1 MPHLPPLDTPLPLHA
16 LSATA
21 QKETIS
27 SVIKHFK
34 KLLEALF
41 CEEIDKRVAMDTYK
55 TAARPPVKTSKGEI
69 QRVILFLCSYVLMF
83 LCSSSVTVFVH
94 MELCLFLL
102 FLFLFFFLLRHFG
115 WLDLAWLGLLDL
127 RLVYV
132 RYFTNFSSH

>member
-55 TAARPPVKTSKGEI
+55 TAARPPVKTSKGES

-83 LCSSSVTVFVH
+83 LCFTVI
-94 MELCLFLL
+94 L
-102 FLFLFFFLLRHFG
+102 
-115 WLDLAWLGLLDL
+115 
-127 RLVYV
+127 
-132 RYFTNFSSH
+132 